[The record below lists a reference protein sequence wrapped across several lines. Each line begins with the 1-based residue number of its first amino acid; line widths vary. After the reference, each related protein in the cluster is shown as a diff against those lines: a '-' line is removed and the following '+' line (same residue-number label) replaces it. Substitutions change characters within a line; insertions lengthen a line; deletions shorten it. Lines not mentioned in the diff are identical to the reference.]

1 MPRERQKS
9 RILEKAQLR
18 TYGLNAIDPNI
29 DFGENRNLEGMKELI
44 EKLRNK
50 MLAYNT
56 ALVTLNAYKSEI
68 QDLEKILGD
77 LCERMLLGVAFRYG
91 KDSHEYELAG
101 GVRTS
106 KRVRKSTITRSKAV
120 KEETPSGKTK
130 KA

>member
-18 TYGLNAIDPNI
+18 TYGLHAIDPNI
-29 DFGENRNLEGMKELI
+29 DFGENRNLEGMTQLI

-50 MLAYNT
+50 ILAYNT
-56 ALVTLNAYKSEI
+56 ALITLNTYKSEI
-68 QDLEKILGD
+68 QDLEKTLGD

-106 KRVRKSTITRSKAV
+106 KRVRKSTITRAKAV
-120 KEETPSGKTK
+120 KEEIPGGKTK

>member
-18 TYGLNAIDPNI
+18 TYGLHAIDPNI
-29 DFGENRNLEGMKELI
+29 DFGENRNLEGMKQLI
-44 EKLRNK
+44 EKLRSK

-56 ALVTLNAYKSEI
+56 ALITLNVCKSEI
-68 QDLEKILGD
+68 KDLEKTLGD
-77 LCERMLLGVAFRYG
+77 LCERMLLGVAFKYG

-106 KRVRKSTITRSKAV
+106 KRIRKSTVTRSKVV
-120 KEETPSGKTK
+120 KEETSIGKTK

>member
-18 TYGLNAIDPNI
+18 TYGLHAIDPNI
-29 DFGENRNLEGMKELI
+29 DFGENRNLEGMRDLI

-56 ALVTLNAYKSEI
+56 ALVTLNTYKSEI
-68 QDLEKILGD
+68 KDLEKTLGD

-91 KDSHEYELAG
+91 KDSHQYELAG

-106 KRVRKSTITRSKAV
+106 KRVRKSTVTRAKSV

-130 KA
+130 KV